1 MVTGENSD
9 LLQTLIGQ
17 RTFLCLC
24 GPVLFDYYLEGCEDR
39 MLGQCWGLGDD
50 DDDLGGDSLMIRKD
64 NKEEEEEED
73 DGEERI
79 LGNGRCYG

>member
-24 GPVLFDYYLEGCEDR
+24 GPALFDDVVGSGIITLKVAKTEC
-39 MLGQCWGLGDD
+39 LVNAGD
-50 DDDLGGDSLMIRKD
+50 
-64 NKEEEEEED
+64 
-73 DGEERI
+73 
-79 LGNGRCYG
+79 

>member
-24 GPVLFDYYLEGCEDR
+24 APVLFDDVVRSGINTLKVAKTEC
-39 MLGQCWGLGDD
+39 LVNAGDEETMMMRWFVN
-50 DDDLGGDSLMIRKD
+50 DSQR
-64 NKEEEEEED
+64 
-73 DGEERI
+73 
-79 LGNGRCYG
+79 

>member
-24 GPVLFDYYLEGCEDR
+24 GPVLFDDVVGGGIITLKVAKTEC
-39 MLGQCWGLGDD
+39 LVNAGD
-50 DDDLGGDSLMIRKD
+50 
-64 NKEEEEEED
+64 
-73 DGEERI
+73 
-79 LGNGRCYG
+79 